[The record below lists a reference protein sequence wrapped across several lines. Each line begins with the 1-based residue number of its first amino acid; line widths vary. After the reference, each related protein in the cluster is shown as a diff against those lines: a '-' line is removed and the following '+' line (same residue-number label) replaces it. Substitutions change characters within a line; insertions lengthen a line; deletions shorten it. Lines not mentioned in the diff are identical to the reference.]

1 MYTVF
6 LAYLIDSGNPIFK
19 IMREAVSNVKTEM
32 KRNQF
37 AITGIKNAMRSLLIH
52 GNIFSGLFFVC
63 LFSFL
68 TMPTSYRSSQARDQT
83 HATVAMQATAVMTSG
98 SLACW
103 TTREFLSGLSLSS
116 SNLRYDMKFLRPI
129 SFSFFQTWLLLIF
142 FFSSDAL
149 VERQDPASSSA
160 PLAPVRGQVLST
172 QILLAFALKRQRR
185 EKIRKHLC
193 LRLSICWR
201 SSKAK
206 CVELDGNCQLAPST
220 SHFCGLEGKSWQVV
234 PSECDLLAEPVAS
247 FPVFPMPE
255 GWGPY
260 GTVPSPT
267 GIEICLQ
274 SGSWELWGMG

>member
-142 FFSSDAL
+142 FFFFRCSGWEAGPSIQFSTPGTSQRPGTLHPDSS
-149 VERQDPASSSA
+149 
-160 PLAPVRGQVLST
+160 G
-172 QILLAFALKRQRR
+172 
-185 EKIRKHLC
+185 
-193 LRLSICWR
+193 IC
-201 SSKAK
+201 S
-206 CVELDGNCQLAPST
+206 
-220 SHFCGLEGKSWQVV
+220 
-234 PSECDLLAEPVAS
+234 
-247 FPVFPMPE
+247 
-255 GWGPY
+255 
-260 GTVPSPT
+260 
-267 GIEICLQ
+267 
-274 SGSWELWGMG
+274 